1 MTDYLEKTC
10 ERLEREGKG
19 MIGEGGGSRLGLLA
33 RLEEARGG
41 LGCARTGVICCCGGS
56 CRLAM
61 AGVICSC
68 GGSCRLA
75 MAGVICSC
83 GGELQAR
90 LGELK
95 AAALCSAVVAAPM
108 AKKMKRKGDLVLGYE
123 KGIETSSGG

>member
-1 MTDYLEKTC
+1 VFMTDYLEKTC

-90 LGELK
+90 PWRVKGRRPC
-95 AAALCSAVVAAPM
+95 ALLPRA
-108 AKKMKRKGDLVLGYE
+108 
-123 KGIETSSGG
+123 